1 MLDPQGLDGNHW
13 WAIES
18 QAAAEQL
25 GVDLERG
32 LSADE
37 AGRRREQLGPNELE
51 AKAGKSKLKLF
62 LGQFADFMIGLLAVA
77 AIVSGLVGEWSDSLL
92 IFAIV
97 LANAVIGFLQE
108 LRAEQAVAA
117 LKKLSR
123 PHARV
128 LRDGRLADI
137 SAAEVVPGDVVELTS
152 GDLCAADG
160 RLVQSADLQTDEA
173 PLTGESQWVEKQL
186 EALPDDTA
194 LPERTTMVFAGTAVG
209 QGRGRML
216 VTATGMR
223 TELGKIA
230 ALLETAE
237 SGPTPLQER
246 LSALSKRLAVAVV
259 VVCVVVFVVGMA
271 RHASRNWSEMLLTS
285 VSLAVA
291 AIPEGLPAVITIALA
306 LGSQRMARRKAIV
319 RQLAAVETLG
329 SVNVI
334 CSDKTGT
341 LTQNKMTVREKLPA
355 SEGEAGVDAL
365 LRAAALCNNA
375 EWSKESG
382 AVGSATETA
391 LVRAA
396 AEHGHDVTQ
405 LRSEWRRT
413 REIPFSSARK
423 RMTTLHETP
432 EGDTLAL
439 MKGAAEFVLEACSFV
454 QHEDQPTP
462 LDDSLRRE
470 LLDQANELAG
480 RGQRVLGFAQR
491 RLSADVQD
499 EQAIEREL
507 EFLGYL
513 AIVDP
518 LREEAKHAVE
528 HCRSAGIR
536 VVMITGDHQAT
547 AAAIAGELGLEVG
560 EGRVLGGPELER
572 ATDEQ
577 LRERVDSVAVYARV
591 SPEHKLRIVRAH
603 QARGSVVSMT
613 GDGVND
619 APALKQADIGVA
631 MGIAGSDVSKEAA
644 NMVLADDNFATI
656 VAAVEEGRV
665 VYDNIRKFV
674 RYLLT
679 SNTSEILVLLFAI
692 LIGLP
697 LPLLPIHL
705 LWINLVTDGLPALA
719 LGYEPAEPG
728 TMRRKPRRRDE
739 SIFAGGMVWE
749 IVGLGLL
756 MALATLVLYWYELA
770 PIENRTEA
778 DIDYAR
784 SVAFFTLALFQ
795 LFYVLGLRS
804 TEQSLWQRGLF
815 SNWRLTAAVAMGA
828 ALQVAILYIAPLQR
842 IFHTTA
848 LSWQDLAL
856 GAAVSTLSLCAV
868 EIIKVVR
875 RSAPS
880 ASETQHG

>member
-1 MLDPQGLDGNHW
+1 MLDPQGFDQEHW

-18 QAAAEQL
+18 QAAAEKL

-37 AGRRREQLGPNELE
+37 ARQRREQFGPNELE

-128 LRDGRLADI
+128 LRD
-137 SAAEVVPGDVVELTS
+137 VVELTS

-160 RLVQSADLQTDEA
+160 RLVQSANLQTDEA

-186 EALPDDTA
+186 DALPDDTA

-246 LSALSKRLAVAVV
+246 LSALSKRLAV
-259 VVCVVVFVVGMA
+259 CVVVFFVGMA
-271 RHASRNWSEMLLTS
+271 RHASRNWSEMLLTA

-341 LTQNKMTVREKLPA
+341 LTQNKMAVRENLPA
-355 SEGEAGVDAL
+355 CEGQAAVDAL
-365 LRAAALCNNA
+365 LRGAALCNNA

-396 AEHGHDVTQ
+396 AEHGYDVAQ
-405 LRSEWRRT
+405 LRSQWRRT

-454 QHEDQPTP
+454 LQDNQPAP
-462 LDDSLRRE
+462 LDEGRRQN
-470 LLDQANELAG
+470 LLDQANDLAG

-491 RLSADVQD
+491 RVPADTSD
-499 EQAIEREL
+499 EQEIEREL
-507 EFLGYL
+507 EFLGFL

-518 LREEAKHAVE
+518 LREEAKLAVE
-528 HCRSAGIR
+528 QCRSAGIR

-560 EGRVLGGPELER
+560 EGRVLSGPELER
-572 ATDEQ
+572 TDDDQ
-577 LRERVDSVAVYARV
+577 LRERVDHVAVYARV

-631 MGIAGSDVSKEAA
+631 MGIAGTDVSKEAA

-679 SNTSEILVLLFAI
+679 SNTSEILVLLLAI
-692 LIGLP
+692 IIGLP

-739 SIFAGGMVWE
+739 SIFAGGMAWE

-756 MALATLVLYWYELA
+756 MAIATLVLYWYELA
-770 PIENRTEA
+770 PAESRTEA

-784 SVAFFTLALFQ
+784 SVAFFTLAMFQ

-815 SNWRLTAAVAMGA
+815 SNWRLTAAVALGA
-828 ALQVAILYIAPLQR
+828 ALQVAILYVPPLQR

-856 GAAVSTLSLCAV
+856 GVAVSTLSLCAV
-868 EIIKVVR
+868 EIIKLVR
-875 RSAPS
+875 RISAP
-880 ASETQHG
+880 APETQHG